1 MSTVSIIRRLAAVA
15 VLIVSG
21 VADAQFDEDLVVTPE
36 EFVYCTVCHGM
47 QLMGNREIDAPRLS
61 QMDPWYVEQQLYSF
75 KKGWRGIHSE
85 DLIGMEMQP
94 MAAALTDEQI
104 GDAAEYVSETRSP
117 VPDPTVD
124 GDADAGKRHF
134 TTCAA
139 CHGVNAEGNEA
150 LGAPALTGLNDW
162 YLVRQLANY
171 MNGARGGDPADIY
184 GQQMR
189 ASTQLLGNDEA
200 IRDVVKYITT
210 LPTKERL

>member
-1 MSTVSIIRRLAAVA
+1 MRTVSTACRLAAMA
-15 VLIVSG
+15 VLAVSG
-21 VADAQFDEDLVVTPE
+21 ATQAQFDEELVVTPE
-36 EFVYCTVCHGM
+36 AFVYCTVCHGM

-61 QMDPWYVEQQLYSF
+61 QMEPWHVEQQLQSF
-75 KKGWRGIHSE
+75 KKGWRGKHGE

-94 MAAALTDEQI
+94 MAAALTDQQI
-104 GDAAEYVSETRSP
+104 ADAAEYVSETRSP
-117 VPDPTVD
+117 IPAPTID

-189 ASTQLLGNDEA
+189 ASTTLLGNDEA